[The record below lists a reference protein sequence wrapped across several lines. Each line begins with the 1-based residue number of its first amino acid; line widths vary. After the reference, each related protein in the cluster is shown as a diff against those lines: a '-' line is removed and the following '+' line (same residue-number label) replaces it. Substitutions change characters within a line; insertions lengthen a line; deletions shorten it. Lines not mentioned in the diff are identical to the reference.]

1 MTTALNLAQ
10 LLRDADAVRLEQQ
23 GLPAHF
29 AAECDAHTRETYATF
44 LAALLL
50 LKGEVS
56 ATESRLFK
64 LLLGALKLGADSQ
77 AKLFAQAQQLDQAQ
91 LIEFCRLTEANKL
104 TLSFILDALILCRLD
119 SPLSTEQS
127 QVLSEWVDVL
137 EMDANSLPM
146 LSKLA
151 AEVLGLPNATPWGV
165 DWGYSGF
172 GVWNEWLGEKPLTVA
187 ALKAGIRG
195 GRWLLEK
202 SLTVYFPWTMDGA
215 VVCFANQATLR
226 TVGAEGQV
234 TIRNSQLWLPVL
246 NFDGAMK
253 LVVTGVQ
260 VSGKWHEAT
269 DYWAA
274 IEVTNL
280 AQCTVADSTFNTPN
294 RRAIR
299 LDNTPAQLQGCR
311 FVDCGSAETHGG
323 GLYAANS
330 GQLLQISDS
339 EFLRCAGGGVYV
351 RGDATL
357 TTCQFIDCTS
367 TDDEGRSA
375 AGHFYAPLVDT
386 LKNCRFVRSSVW
398 GSAIGQRDNTTK
410 EITFVWGSAIG
421 QRDNTTKKITFCAG
435 SSFTSCDLNY
445 SDVNGGSVVSQ
456 GNTFAGGQCKKVY

>member
-10 LLRDADAVRLEQQ
+10 LLRDADTVRLEQQ

-56 ATESRLFK
+56 TTESRLFK

-151 AEVLGLPNATPWGV
+151 AEVLGLPNDTPWQAEWDLG
-165 DWGYSGF
+165 SF
-172 GVWNEWLGEKPLTVA
+172 CVWHEWLIHPLTEA

-202 SLTVYFPWTMDGA
+202 SLTVHFPWTMDGA
-215 VVCFANQATLR
+215 VVCFANQATLS

-234 TIRNSQLWLPVL
+234 TIRNSQLWLPRL
-246 NFDGAMK
+246 DFDGAMK
-253 LVVTGVQ
+253 LAVTGVQ
-260 VSGKWHEAT
+260 VSGKWHEAIN
-269 DYWAA
+269 YWAA
-274 IEVTNL
+274 IDVKNL
-280 AQCTVADSTFNTPN
+280 AQFTVADSTFNTPN
-294 RRAIR
+294 RRAIY
-299 LDNTPAQLQGCR
+299 LTNTPAQLQGCR
-311 FVDCGSAETHGG
+311 FVDCGSAATYGG
-323 GLYAANS
+323 GIWATNS
-330 GQLLQISDS
+330 GQLLQISNS
-339 EFLRCAGGGVYV
+339 EFLRCAGKYGGGICVGGGG
-351 RGDATL
+351 GDATL
-357 TTCQFIDCTS
+357 TDCSFIDCSS
-367 TDDEGRSA
+367 TGDEGCTA
-375 AGHFYAPLVDT
+375 AGYFGNPLVDT
-386 LKNCRFVRSSVW
+386 LKNCRFVRSSVR
-398 GSAIGQRDNTTK
+398 GYRIGKR
-410 EITFVWGSAIG
+410 G
-421 QRDNTTKKITFCAG
+421 NTTKKITFCAG

-445 SDVNGGSVVSQ
+445 WDVNGGSVVDQ
-456 GNTFAGGQCKKVY
+456 GNTFAGGQCKPVR

>member
-10 LLRDADAVRLEQQ
+10 LLRDADTVRLEQQ

-56 ATESRLFK
+56 TTESRLFK

-172 GVWNEWLGEKPLTVA
+172 GVWNEWLGEKPLTEA

-202 SLTVYFPWTMDGA
+202 SLTVHFPWTMDGA
-215 VVCFANQATLR
+215 VVCFANQATLS

-246 NFDGAMK
+246 TFDGAMK
-253 LVVTGVQ
+253 LAVAGVQ
-260 VSGKWHEAT
+260 VSGQWHEAT
-269 DYWAA
+269 DSWDGWPAFK
-274 IEVTNL
+274 VTNL
-280 AQCTVADSTFNTPN
+280 AQFTVADSTFNTPN
-294 RRAIR
+294 RRAIY
-299 LDNTPAQLQGCR
+299 LTNTPAQLQGCR
-311 FVDCGSAETHGG
+311 FVDCGSAATKVG
-323 GLYAANS
+323 GLYATNS
-330 GQLLQISDS
+330 GQLLQISNS
-339 EFLRCAGGGVYV
+339 EFLRCTGGEAGGIRVDG
-351 RGDATL
+351 GDATL
-357 TTCQFIDCTS
+357 TDCSFIDCTS
-367 TDDEGRSA
+367 ADYYGLSA
-375 AGHFYAPLVDT
+375 AGYFYAPLVDT

-398 GSAIGQRDNTTK
+398 GRYIGKR
-410 EITFVWGSAIG
+410 G
-421 QRDNTTKKITFCAG
+421 NTTKKITFCAG
-435 SSFTSCDLNY
+435 SSFTSCDLNHWG
-445 SDVNGGSVVSQ
+445 VHGGSVVDQ
-456 GNTFAGGQCKKVY
+456 GNTFAGGQCKEVK

>member
-10 LLRDADAVRLEQQ
+10 LLRDADTVRLEQQ

-64 LLLGALKLGADSQ
+64 LLLGALKLGTDSQ

-172 GVWNEWLGEKPLTVA
+172 GVWNEWLGEKPLTEA
-187 ALKAGIRG
+187 TLKAGIRG

-202 SLTVYFPWTMDGA
+202 SLTVHFPWTMDGA
-215 VVCFANQATLR
+215 VVCFANQATLS
-226 TVGAEGQV
+226 TVAAEGQV

-246 NFDGAMK
+246 TFDGAMK
-253 LVVTGVQ
+253 LAVAGVQ

-269 DYWAA
+269 GSWTA
-274 IEVTNL
+274 IEVKNL
-280 AQCTVADSTFNTPN
+280 AQCTVADSTFSTPN
-294 RRAIR
+294 RRAIW
-299 LDNTPAQLQGCR
+299 LENTPAQLQGCR
-311 FVDCGSAETHGG
+311 FVDCGSAATNGG
-323 GLYAANS
+323 GLHATNS
-330 GQLLQISDS
+330 GQLLQISNS
-339 EFLRCAGGGVYV
+339 EFLRCAGKYGGGVRV
-351 RGDATL
+351 EGDATL
-357 TTCQFIDCTS
+357 TTCQFIDCSS
-367 TDDEGRSA
+367 TDDEGCSA
-375 AGHFYAPLVDT
+375 AGWFNLPLVDT
-386 LKNCRFVRSSVW
+386 LKNCRFVRSSVRVVK
-398 GSAIGQRDNTTK
+398 IGLRGN
-410 EITFVWGSAIG
+410 A
-421 QRDNTTKKITFCAG
+421 TKKITFCAG

-445 SDVNGGSVVSQ
+445 WDVNGGSVVDQ
-456 GNTFAGGQCKKVY
+456 GNTFAGGQCKPVR

>member
-10 LLRDADAVRLEQQ
+10 LLRDADTVRLEQQ

-56 ATESRLFK
+56 TTESRLFK

-172 GVWNEWLGEKPLTVA
+172 GVWNEWLGEKPLTEA

-202 SLTVYFPWTMDGA
+202 SLTVHFPWTMDGA
-215 VVCFANQATLR
+215 VVCFANQATLS

-246 NFDGAMK
+246 TFDGAMK
-253 LVVTGVQ
+253 LAVAGVQ

-269 DYWAA
+269 GSWTA
-274 IEVTNL
+274 IEVKNL
-280 AQCTVADSTFNTPN
+280 AQCTVADSTFNTPQSVGN
-294 RRAIR
+294 
-299 LDNTPAQLQGCR
+299 
-311 FVDCGSAETHGG
+311 
-323 GLYAANS
+323 LY
-330 GQLLQISDS
+330 
-339 EFLRCAGGGVYV
+339 R
-351 RGDATL
+351 
-357 TTCQFIDCTS
+357 
-367 TDDEGRSA
+367 
-375 AGHFYAPLVDT
+375 
-386 LKNCRFVRSSVW
+386 
-398 GSAIGQRDNTTK
+398 
-410 EITFVWGSAIG
+410 
-421 QRDNTTKKITFCAG
+421 
-435 SSFTSCDLNY
+435 
-445 SDVNGGSVVSQ
+445 
-456 GNTFAGGQCKKVY
+456 

>member
-10 LLRDADAVRLEQQ
+10 LLRDADTVRLEQQ

-56 ATESRLFK
+56 TTESRLFK

-77 AKLFAQAQQLDQAQ
+77 AKLFAQAKQLDQAQ

-151 AEVLGLPNATPWGV
+151 AEVLGLPNDTPWAL
-165 DWGYSGF
+165 DLDYSSF
-172 GVWNEWLGEKPLTVA
+172 CVWSEWLELPLTEA
-187 ALKAGIRG
+187 TLKAGIRG

-202 SLTVYFPWTMDGA
+202 SLTVHFPWTMDGA
-215 VVCFANQATLR
+215 VVRFTNQATLS

-246 NFDGAMK
+246 TFDGAMK
-253 LVVTGVQ
+253 LAVAGVQ
-260 VSGKWHEAT
+260 VSGQWHEAT
-269 DYWAA
+269 DGWSAF
-274 IEVTNL
+274 EVKNL
-280 AQCTVADSTFNTPN
+280 AQFTVADSTFNTPN
-294 RRAIR
+294 RTAIYLR
-299 LDNTPAQLQGCR
+299 NTPAQLQGCR
-311 FVDCGSAETHGG
+311 FVDCGSAATVGG
-323 GLYAANS
+323 GIWATNS
-330 GQLLQISDS
+330 GQLLQISNS
-339 EFLRCAGGGVYV
+339 EFLRCAGKYGGGARVE
-351 RGDATL
+351 GDATL
-357 TTCQFIDCTS
+357 TTCQFIDCSS
-367 TDDEGRSA
+367 TGDEGCTA
-375 AGHFYAPLVDT
+375 AGYFGNPLVDT
-386 LKNCRFVRSSVW
+386 LKNCRFVRSSVR
-398 GSAIGQRDNTTK
+398 GVD
-410 EITFVWGSAIG
+410 IG

-435 SSFTSCDLNY
+435 SSFTSCDLNHCG
-445 SDVNGGSVVSQ
+445 VNGGSVVDQ
-456 GNTFAGGQCKKVY
+456 GNTFAGGAVQQK

>member
-10 LLRDADAVRLEQQ
+10 LLRDADTVRLEQQ

-56 ATESRLFK
+56 TTESRLFK

-91 LIEFCRLTEANKL
+91 LIEFCRLAKASKL

-172 GVWNEWLGEKPLTVA
+172 GVWNEWLGEKPLTEA

-202 SLTVYFPWTMDGA
+202 SLTVHFPWTMDGA
-215 VVCFANQATLR
+215 VVCFANQATLS

-234 TIRNSQLWLPVL
+234 TIRNSQLWLPSL

-253 LVVTGVQ
+253 LAVTGVQ
-260 VSGKWHEAT
+260 VSGKWHEAAN
-269 DYWAA
+269 DWSAFKV
-274 IEVTNL
+274 INL
-280 AQCTVADSTFNTPN
+280 AQFIVADSTFNTPN
-294 RRAIR
+294 RRAIY
-299 LDNTPAQLQGCR
+299 LTNTPAQLQGCR
-311 FVDCGSAETHGG
+311 FVDCGSAVTFGG
-323 GLYAANS
+323 GLYATNS
-330 GQLLQISDS
+330 GQWLQISDS
-339 EFLRCAGGGVYV
+339 AFLRCAGKQGGGIYV
-351 RGDATL
+351 GGGGGGATL
-357 TTCQFIDCTS
+357 TDCSFIDCTS
-367 TDDEGRSA
+367 TGDEGCSA
-375 AGHFYAPLVDT
+375 AGYFYAPLVDT
-386 LKNCRFVRSSVW
+386 LKNCRFVRSSVRG
-398 GSAIGQRDNTTK
+398 GS
-410 EITFVWGSAIG
+410 IG

-445 SDVNGGSVVSQ
+445 LSVEGGSVVDQ
-456 GNTFAGGQCKKVY
+456 DNTFAGGQCKEVW

>member
-10 LLRDADAVRLEQQ
+10 LLRDADTVRLEQQ

-151 AEVLGLPNATPWGV
+151 AEVLGLPNATPWSV
-165 DWGYSGF
+165 YWSYSGF

-202 SLTVYFPWTMDGA
+202 SLTVHFPWTMDGA
-215 VVCFANQATLR
+215 VVRFANQATLS

-246 NFDGAMK
+246 TFDGAMK
-253 LVVTGVQ
+253 LAVAGVE

-269 DYWAA
+269 GSWTA
-274 IEVTNL
+274 IEVKNL

-294 RRAIR
+294 RRAIYIA
-299 LDNTPAQLQGCR
+299 NTPAQLQGCR
-311 FVDCGSAETHGG
+311 FVDCGSAATKGG
-323 GLYAANS
+323 GIWATNS

-339 EFLRCAGGGVYV
+339 EFLRCAGQYGGGIYV
-351 RGDATL
+351 GGDGGDATL
-357 TTCQFIDCTS
+357 TTCHFIDCTS
-367 TDDEGRSA
+367 TGNEGRSA
-375 AGHFYAPLVDT
+375 AGVFGNPLVDT
-386 LKNCRFVRSSVW
+386 LKNCRFVRSSVR
-398 GSAIGQRDNTTK
+398 GRYIGQRGD
-410 EITFVWGSAIG
+410 
-421 QRDNTTKKITFCAG
+421 TTKKITFCAG

-445 SDVNGGSVVSQ
+445 YGVEGGSVVDQ
-456 GNTFAGGQCKKVY
+456 GNTFAGGQCKQVY

>member
-10 LLRDADAVRLEQQ
+10 LLRDADTVRLEQQ

-56 ATESRLFK
+56 TTESRLFK

-172 GVWNEWLGEKPLTVA
+172 GVWNEWLGEKPLTEA

-202 SLTVYFPWTMDGA
+202 SLTVHFPWTMDGA
-215 VVCFANQATLR
+215 VVCFANQATLS

-234 TIRNSQLWLPVL
+234 TIRNSQLWLPRL

-253 LVVTGVQ
+253 LAVAGVQ
-260 VSGKWHEAT
+260 VSGQWHEAT
-269 DYWAA
+269 DGWSAF
-274 IEVTNL
+274 EVKNL
-280 AQCTVADSTFNTPN
+280 AQFTVADSTFNTPN

-299 LDNTPAQLQGCR
+299 LENTPAQLQGCR
-311 FVDCGSAETHGG
+311 FVDCGSAATVGG
-323 GLYAANS
+323 GIWATNS
-330 GQLLQISDS
+330 GQLLQISNS
-339 EFLRCAGGGVYV
+339 EFLRCAGKYGGGICVGGGG
-351 RGDATL
+351 GDATL
-357 TTCQFIDCTS
+357 TDCSFIDCSS
-367 TDDEGRSA
+367 TGDTPEEKGQSA
-375 AGHFYAPLVDT
+375 AGWFNSPLVDT
-386 LKNCRFVRSSVW
+386 LKNCRFVRSSVR
-398 GSAIGQRDNTTK
+398 GVD
-410 EITFVWGSAIG
+410 IG

-435 SSFTSCDLNY
+435 SSFTSCNLNY
-445 SDVNGGSVVSQ
+445 WDVNGGSVVDQ
-456 GNTFAGGQCKKVY
+456 DNTFAGGGVQEKW